1 MAAEAAEV
9 VKYQREKAATTA
21 VGLLFR
27 KPNANAVSVVFS
39 TIPLCIVYIYIIYVF
54 SSRWDQKLGY
64 FFSSLYSPPQQKT
77 HLTDCVHRPMV
88 MVNICLLYIYYIDE
102 V

>member
-1 MAAEAAEV
+1 MAAGAAAV

-39 TIPLCIVYIYIIYVF
+39 TIPHVFGIYIYIVYVF
-54 SSRWDQKLGY
+54 PSRWDQKLGY
-64 FFSSLYSPPQQKT
+64 FFSSLYSPPHNKN
-77 HLTDCVHRPMV
+77 PS
-88 MVNICLLYIYYIDE
+88 N
-102 V
+102 